1 MGANLSFERPKCR
14 YPDPLNKKNQ
24 VGPKIV
30 KDPYLNKRGP
40 LGLNINVSNPSS
52 LMGPM
57 LQSNSSMASMLS
69 PQSLQSGLQ
78 SSSLGSM
85 LSPQG
90 LQSGL
95 QSSPLGSML
104 SPQGLQSGLQSSPFG
119 SMLSSQGVQSNP
131 QLSGFLSGLSKKS
144 PKELENLSRSLGS
157 GMDPKQ
163 LSGLMSIASPY
174 LSKLT
179 PAQNNGISKGLE
191 ESTRPPI
198 PSTPPPPLPSEGGS
212 KEKSVKELRKICKRN
227 KIQITKDGKYLTKKE
242 LLKIM
247 KRKKL

>member
-85 LSPQG
+85 LSPQS

-95 QSSPLGSML
+95 QSSSLGSML
-104 SPQGLQSGLQSSPFG
+104 SPQGL
-119 SMLSSQGVQSNP
+119 QSNP

-157 GMDPKQ
+157 GMDAKQ

-179 PAQNNGISKGLE
+179 QAQNNGISKGLE

>member
-95 QSSPLGSML
+95 QSSSLGSML
-104 SPQGLQSGLQSSPFG
+104 SPQGL
-119 SMLSSQGVQSNP
+119 QSNP

-179 PAQNNGISKGLE
+179 QAQNNGISKGLE

>member
-78 SSSLGSM
+78 SSPFGSM
-85 LSPQG
+85 LSPQS
-90 LQSGL
+90 L
-95 QSSPLGSML
+95 
-104 SPQGLQSGLQSSPFG
+104 
-119 SMLSSQGVQSNP
+119 QSNP

-179 PAQNNGISKGLE
+179 QAQNNGISKGLE